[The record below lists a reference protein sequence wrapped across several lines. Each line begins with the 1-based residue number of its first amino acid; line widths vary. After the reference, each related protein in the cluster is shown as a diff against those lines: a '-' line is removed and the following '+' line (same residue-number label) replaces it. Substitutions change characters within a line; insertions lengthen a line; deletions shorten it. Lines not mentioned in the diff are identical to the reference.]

1 MFYFCKNF
9 FLFLALLTLS
19 SYCCQAAIV
28 GIDPSL
34 ASHYSDPKTFTC
46 LDNSKTIPKSYVND
60 NYCDCEDGSDEPGT
74 SACPKGNF
82 YCHNEGLL
90 SKLIPSSRVNDG
102 ICDCC
107 SGEDEVSGKVKCT
120 NTCKELYLDQ
130 ISDQLKEQEIQEEGY
145 KLRLEIQKETN
156 EKKQYLQEQ
165 IEITKEEYEKAEQES
180 EKMSEKQQVC
190 EKWIYAQ
197 KKNRKKVL
205 KKMIQERLVS
215 KNMETANSEEKND
228 KDFCFLHKDP
238 KIKKITKEFKNLF
251 FGASK
256 KELEDLKKKIIRE
269 KSSMFT
275 EKRNKK
281 TEKEKFE
288 KIGDLD
294 LGIDNEFYYLFD
306 NCIEYKE
313 NKYTYEVCP
322 FDKVTQKENGNTYKL
337 GNFKQWGGLTNQE
350 SDSDNDNE
358 NENEDE
364 NENEK
369 KNTKANKEQMEFT
382 GGDKCWNGPNRSTTV
397 LLKCGLKNEIKNVQ
411 EVSIC
416 KYQMTLLTPI
426 VCEKPKNK
434 ITIPDLTTNQEKKN
448 IHDEL

>member
-9 FLFLALLTLS
+9 FLFLALLTLFS
-19 SYCCQAAIV
+19 FCCQATIT
-28 GIDPSL
+28 GFDPSL
-34 ASHYSDPKTFTC
+34 ASHYSDPQTFTC

-74 SACPKGNF
+74 SACPKGTF
-82 YCHNEGLL
+82 YCHNDGLL
-90 SKLIPSSRVNDG
+90 SKSIPSSRVNDG
-102 ICDCC
+102 VCDCC
-107 SGEDEVSGKVKCT
+107 SGEDETSGKVKCT

-145 KLRLEIQKETN
+145 KLRLEIRKETQY
-156 EKKQYLQEQ
+156 KKQYLQEQ
-165 IEITKEEYEKAEQES
+165 IEIITKEYEKAEQES
-180 EKMSEKQQVC
+180 ENTSQKQQVC

-205 KKMIQERLVS
+205 KKMIQEHMIQ
-215 KNMETANSEEKND
+215 KKMEMTSSEEKSS
-228 KDFCFLHKDP
+228 KGVCFLQKDP

-256 KELEDLKKKIIRE
+256 KELEDLKTKITRE
-269 KSSMFT
+269 KSSSFS

-281 TEKEKFE
+281 TEKEKLE
-288 KIGDLD
+288 KIGELD
-294 LGIDNEFYYLFD
+294 LGFDNEFYSLVD

-322 FDKVTQKENGNTYKL
+322 FDKVTQTENGKTYKL
-337 GNFKQWGGLTNQE
+337 GNFKQFRGLTNQE
-350 SDSDNDNE
+350 SDNE
-358 NENEDE
+358 KDDE
-364 NENEK
+364 NGNGDIK
-369 KNTKANKEQMEFT
+369 VNQTQMKFT

-397 LLKCGLKNEIKNVQ
+397 LLKCGLKNEIKDAQ

-416 KYQMTLLTPI
+416 EYQMTLLTPI
-426 VCEKPKNK
+426 MCEKVENTIK
-434 ITIPDLTTNQEKKN
+434 IPDLTTNKEKNN